1 MTTAPD
7 PRWPPASTLLTE
19 SVPTD
24 RAAVALLGV
33 PTFRFA
39 LSPWTGCDTPARV
52 RTALARYSTWSY
64 RDEVDLAEVTAIVDL
79 GDVVDP
85 DDGIA
90 AVASA
95 LVHRPPHARL
105 TAIVGGDNSATFV
118 TMAALAGR
126 DLAHWG
132 LVTLDAHH
140 DLRDGHSNGSPVA
153 ELLAAGLPGS
163 QVVQV
168 GLSDFANSPAYA
180 RRAADAGITCVTR
193 AQLDERGVMA
203 AIEDAVAIASGDDRP
218 VYVDIDLDV
227 CDRAVVPACPAAA
240 PGGLSARELRDAVY
254 AAAASSPVVAIDFT
268 EVDAARDAPDGR
280 TVRLVALALLE
291 AVAGV
296 AARAT

>member
-7 PRWPPASTLLTE
+7 PRWPPASSLLSDSSRPGCAT
-19 SVPTD
+19 
-24 RAAVALLGV
+24 VAFLGV

-39 LSPWTGCDTPARV
+39 LSPWSGCDTPARV
-52 RTALARYSTWSY
+52 RAALARYSTWSY
-64 RDEVDLAEVTAIVDL
+64 RDEVDLAEVATIVDL

-90 AVASA
+90 SVASA
-95 LVHRPPHARL
+95 LVHRPPDARL
-105 TAIVGGDNSATFV
+105 TAIVGGDNSTTFV

-153 ELLAAGLPGS
+153 ELLDAGLPGS

-180 RRAADAGITCVTR
+180 RRAAEAGITCVTR
-193 AQLDERGVMA
+193 AQLDERGVVA
-203 AIEDAVAIASGDDRP
+203 AIEDAVVVAGGDGRP

-240 PGGLSARELRDAVY
+240 PGGLSARDLRDAVY
-254 AAAASSPVVAIDFT
+254 AAASSPLVTAIDFT

-291 AVAGV
+291 AVGGA